1 MLRVSGLFAGYD
13 GGTVLHDV
21 DLEVA
26 AGRVQALVG
35 RNGAGK
41 STLVHAIAGLLRP
54 YRGVVS
60 VDGRDLAGRPAHR
73 VARAGV
79 GLVPQGRRVFPRL
92 TVAEHL
98 SLAASVRRPDAT
110 RSGPNWTVPGVLE
123 LLPRLAERLRHR
135 GNQLS
140 GGEQQ
145 MLAIARALLTQPRV
159 LLLDE
164 PGEGLAPE
172 LAARVREV
180 ITGLATAGLSVLLV
194 EQQLQHAVEV
204 ADRIAVLDYGRL
216 VFADSTAAV
225 RANPAP
231 VEAVLSVAG
240 TAIPDRTGSVPS
252 GQESTPIGSGS
263 ARSVPTG
270 GTKRPAL
277 FPDPSEEDA
286 PSSTPSSASPSS
298 SAP

>member
-1 MLRVSGLFAGYD
+1 MMLRVSRLAAGYH

-21 DLEVA
+21 DLDIA
-26 AGRVQALVG
+26 AGTVQALVG

-54 YRGVVS
+54 YRGVIQ
-60 VDGRDLAGRPAHR
+60 VDGVDLAGAPAHR

-98 SLAASVRRPDAT
+98 TLAAGRRA
-110 RSGPNWTVPGVLE
+110 RGPARPGVTWTVPGVLE
-123 LLPRLAERLRHR
+123 LLPRLAERLRHH

-164 PGEGLAPE
+164 PSEGLAPH
-172 LAARVREV
+172 LAARVRELV
-180 ITGLATAGLSVLLV
+180 ADLATAGLTVLLV
-194 EQQLQHAVEV
+194 EQQLSHAIEV
-204 ADRIAVLDYGRL
+204 ADRVAVLDYGRL
-216 VFADSTAAV
+216 VFDDSADHV
-225 RANPAP
+225 RADPAP
-231 VEAVLSVAG
+231 VEALLSVAAEP
-240 TAIPDRTGSVPS
+240 T
-252 GQESTPIGSGS
+252 S
-263 ARSVPTG
+263 APT
-270 GTKRPAL
+270 T
-277 FPDPSEEDA
+277 A
-286 PSSTPSSASPSS
+286 PS
-298 SAP
+298 